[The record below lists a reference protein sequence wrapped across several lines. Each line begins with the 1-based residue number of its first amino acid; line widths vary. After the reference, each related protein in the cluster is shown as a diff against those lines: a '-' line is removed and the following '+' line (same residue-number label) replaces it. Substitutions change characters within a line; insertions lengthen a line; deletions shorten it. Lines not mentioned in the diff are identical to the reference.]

1 MRSVFIAFLAFI
13 TMALHGAISGMLE
26 IGIVQIR
33 ATAPGIDVTGGY
45 VAITNHGNSDDTL
58 VAISASFAKR
68 VELHEMTHENGVMK
82 MRWRGDG
89 IGIPAGETV
98 LLKPGGL
105 HIMFMGLTETLQPGA
120 MREINLEFA
129 SGHKMTVPAMVLKPG
144 DIKAGGNGHSHDKS
158 DGYSGGYKHKHKH
171 SQD

>member
-68 VELHEMTHENGVMK
+68 VELHEMTNENGVMK
-82 MRWRGDG
+82 MRRRGDG

-105 HIMFMGLTETLQPGA
+105 HIMFMGLTETLEPGA